1 MNFVYF
7 SPFRFLLLF
16 LLVLDLFICKS
27 ISKNQP
33 INKISQGGEKKR
45 EKTRKSKKKRT
56 NFNNKSYTLFSF

>member
-45 EKTRKSKKKRT
+45 EKKRKSKKKK
-56 NFNNKSYTLFSF
+56 NKF

>member
-45 EKTRKSKKKRT
+45 EKKKK
-56 NFNNKSYTLFSF
+56 K